1 MTLSKNPSVR
11 NAFYNNHTGINVS
24 YYDFEEEPLCV
35 HAFNNNHTGI
45 KYHLKTKILVKLVN
59 LGQNVIKI
67 AVIGTS
73 TDHRSLS
80 K

>member
-45 KYHLKTKILVKLVN
+45 KYHLKTKIPEN
-59 LGQNVIKI
+59 
-67 AVIGTS
+67 
-73 TDHRSLS
+73 
-80 K
+80 